1 VKKMLAA
8 SLSNRIKEL
17 REATGLSQ
25 QDLAV
30 KAGLSLSQVAKLE
43 QGTKAD
49 PRASTVL
56 ALAYAL
62 GVTPGR
68 VLDELLPADVFDP
81 VSLAAAGREVG
92 RPVKRKA
99 RKKGGKKARKGRKRK
114 ARGHRGTAVGKG

>member
-1 VKKMLAA
+1 MKKMLAT

-17 REATGLSQ
+17 RETTGLSQ

-68 VLDELLPADVFDP
+68 VLDELLPADAFDP
-81 VSLAAAGREVG
+81 VSLAAAGRDGG
-92 RPVKRKA
+92 RPVRRKS

-114 ARGHRGTAVGKG
+114 ARGTRRTVAGKA